1 MVKPFP
7 CEPYK
12 YLRKLRWNKCSNY
25 ATFISSETTQISKNW
40 NVARAIKFSVIVKF
54 EVYRVFS
61 SHNTLLQQRRCLVI
75 MKDYPEE
82 SDIADSNF

>member
-1 MVKPFP
+1 M
-7 CEPYK
+7 
-12 YLRKLRWNKCSNY
+12 
-25 ATFISSETTQISKNW
+25 SSETTQISKNW

-61 SHNTLLQQRRCLVI
+61 SHNTLLQQHRCLVI
-75 MKDYPEE
+75 MKDSPEE

>member
-1 MVKPFP
+1 MWTVQISEKIALKLMFQ
-7 CEPYK
+7 
-12 YLRKLRWNKCSNY
+12 LR
-25 ATFISSETTQISKNW
+25 TFIISETTQISKNW

-75 MKDYPEE
+75 MKDSPEE